1 MVDGLLVIDKPRG
14 TTSFDVVAQV
24 RRLYHMKKVGHA
36 GTLDPNVSGVLVVAL
51 GKATKLI
58 DELQTRP
65 KTYIGEV
72 TLGFA
77 TESEDL
83 DGAEIAREPLE
94 RAFSNTEIDAAMT
107 ALTGDIIQI
116 PPMFSAVKVN
126 GKRLYEYAR
135 AGESVERPQRA
146 ATIYDYERTNEPVFD
161 AVSGEQ
167 KWRFEARVSKG
178 TYIRTLAVDT
188 GKSLGVPAVMSDLRR
203 VEGSGL
209 PVEKAVSLA
218 DLATM
223 DDDQRVAQLQTLDV
237 VLADWPRID
246 LDEVLWFAV
255 RNGQK
260 VPTFGDVSVE
270 KVRLYFDNELKSV
283 YEYDADA
290 KLWRSRYVFAN
301 E

>member
-14 TTSFDVVAQV
+14 MTSFDVVAQV

-94 RAFSNTEIDAAMT
+94 RAFSNAEIDAAMT

-135 AGESVERPQRA
+135 AGEGVERPQRA
-146 ATIYDYERTNEPVFD
+146 ATIYRYERTDKPVFD

-209 PVEKAVSLA
+209 PVDKAVSLA

-223 DDDQRVAQLQTLDV
+223 DDDQRVAQLQTLDA

-246 LDEVLWFAV
+246 LNEAQWFAV

-260 VPTFGDVSVE
+260 VLTFGDVSGN